1 MFAAPFFQNFFMFA
15 APLLFDTDPDRNRVT
30 WETPSSEAI
39 PTVKTQKPIG
49 VRASYATHAQTQV

>member
-39 PTVKTQKPIG
+39 PTAKSQ
-49 VRASYATHAQTQV
+49 